1 LAPLKSSTCL
11 AKGGVT
17 LAPLLLML
25 TGRIW
30 PLLFDVLHVFPR
42 MVTRDIYDVLESVTL
57 KYEDGRI
64 DKPDFFKV

>member
-1 LAPLKSSTCL
+1 
-11 AKGGVT
+11 
-17 LAPLLLML
+17 ML

-64 DKPDFFKV
+64 DKPDFFKVELIA